1 MNYLRRRLFTL
12 LCCVLS
18 LMVAISA
25 TYAQQRA
32 TTQNSATTTNT
43 QTRTPVKPASTNDPV
58 TLINRAAEPEYLFG
72 QAEVT
77 VKGNQDPIIRL
88 GLAQNGPAVVEFPA
102 SDNFFAVH
110 PGSSNVVVV
119 DESPTLATDHYL
131 VFRAGRDFVAP
142 APNSRRRP
150 SPEAT
155 VSVQMQSG
163 MFVTFMFYP
172 VSNVAQMAH
181 RCVVSYSREEI
192 VAARH
197 AVGLA
202 VNLDGKD
209 PQSQNSPAT
218 SKRINEN
225 ATQPVET
232 STPQLTNASTNTPK
246 QVRDEA
252 RASVILS
259 SSDPAQITRGRK
271 KRGAADMTTEAER
284 SLQTALVA
292 PNKFTHWSEAV
303 HGLSLAA
310 LSPVEINERQRMV
323 VVAIKNTSNNGLRL
337 VAGQP
342 DLDVVTLDEHG
353 QPIQMQSI
361 VKLVARST
369 APGNAIPAGTT
380 VYYAIVYES
389 PVLGA
394 TQRLRVSVAQDTA
407 ADEPAVS
414 SLPK

>member
-1 MNYLRRRLFTL
+1 MNYLRRRLFAL
-12 LCCVLS
+12 LCCVMS
-18 LMVAISA
+18 LVAA
-25 TYAQQRA
+25 TSFAQAQQRA
-32 TTQNSATTTNT
+32 TTQPATNAANTN
-43 QTRTPVKPASTNDPV
+43 TRTPAKPMLTSDPV
-58 TLINRAAEPEYLFG
+58 TLVNRAAEPEYLFG
-72 QAEVT
+72 QAEIT

-172 VSNVAQMAH
+172 VSSVAQMAH

-192 VAARH
+192 VAARR

-202 VNLDGKD
+202 VNLDGRD
-209 PQSQNSPAT
+209 PQSLNPPAT
-218 SKRINEN
+218 SRRITEN
-225 ATQPVET
+225 TSQPVET
-232 STPQLTNASTNTPK
+232 SQPQSANASIGTQR

-252 RASVILS
+252 RASMVLS
-259 SSDPAQITRGRK
+259 GSDPVQTIRSRK
-271 KRGAADMTTEAER
+271 KRGAADMATEAER
-284 SLQTALVA
+284 SLQTALAA
-292 PNKFTHWSEAV
+292 PNKFTHWSEPV

-323 VVAIKNTSNNGLRL
+323 VVAIKNTSNAGLRL
-337 VAGQP
+337 VADQP
-342 DLDVVTLDEHG
+342 DLDVVTLDERG

-361 VKLVARST
+361 VKLFSRST

-380 VYYAIVYES
+380 VYYAVVYEP

-394 TQRLRVSVAQDTA
+394 AQRLRVSVAQDAA

-414 SLPK
+414 SLSR

>member
-1 MNYLRRRLFTL
+1 MNYLRSSVFAL
-12 LCCVLS
+12 LCCVMPL
-18 LMVAISA
+18 LAA
-25 TYAQQRA
+25 TSFAQAQQRT
-32 TTQNSATTTNT
+32 TTQSAANAANT
-43 QTRTPVKPASTNDPV
+43 HTRTPTKPTPANDPV
-58 TLINRAAEPEYLFG
+58 TLVNRAAEPEYLFG

-172 VSNVAQMAH
+172 VSSVAQMAH
-181 RCVVSYSREEI
+181 RCVVSYSREEV
-192 VAARH
+192 VAARR

-209 PQSQNSPAT
+209 PQSLNPPAT
-218 SKRINEN
+218 SKRIAEN
-225 ATQPVET
+225 TTQPVET
-232 STPQLTNASTNTPK
+232 SQPQIANPSTGTQK

-252 RASVILS
+252 RASVVLS
-259 SSDPAQITRGRK
+259 GSDPAQTTRNRK
-271 KRGAADMTTEAER
+271 KRAAMDIAAEAER
-284 SLQTALVA
+284 ALHTALAA
-292 PNKFTHWSEAV
+292 PTKFTHWSETV

-310 LSPVEINERQRMV
+310 LSPTEINERQRLL
-323 VVAIKNTSNNGLRL
+323 VVAIKNTGSTGLRL

-342 DLDVVTLDEHG
+342 DLDVVTLDERG

-361 VKLVARST
+361 TKLFARST
-369 APGNAIPAGTT
+369 APGDAIPAGTT
-380 VYYAIVYES
+380 VYYAVVYEP

-394 TQRLRVSVAQDTA
+394 AQRLRVSVAQDAA

>member
-1 MNYLRRRLFTL
+1 MNYLRSRLFAL
-12 LCCVLS
+12 LCCVIS

-32 TTQNSATTTNT
+32 ATQNAANAANT
-43 QTRTPVKPASTNDPV
+43 QARTPVKQTPTNEPV
-58 TLINRAAEPEYLFG
+58 TLVNRAAEPEYLFG

-192 VAARH
+192 VAARR

-202 VNLDGKD
+202 VNLDGRD
-209 PQSQNSPAT
+209 LQSQNPPAT
-218 SKRINEN
+218 SRRITEN
-225 ATQPVET
+225 VTQTVET
-232 STPQLTNASTNTPK
+232 TPPQLANASTGTQR
-246 QVRDEA
+246 QVREEA
-252 RASVILS
+252 RASVVLS
-259 SSDPAQITRGRK
+259 SSDQAQTIRNRK
-271 KRGAADMTTEAER
+271 KRTTADMATEAES
-284 SLQTALVA
+284 SLQTALAA

-310 LSPVEINERQRMV
+310 LSPVEINEHQRLV
-323 VVAIKNTSNNGLRL
+323 VVAIKNTSSAGLRL
-337 VAGQP
+337 VTGQP
-342 DLDVVTLDEHG
+342 DLDVVTINEREQL
-353 QPIQMQSI
+353 IQVQSI
-361 VKLVARST
+361 TKLFTRST

-380 VYYAIVYES
+380 VYHAIVYEP

-394 TQRLRVSVAQDTA
+394 SQRLRVSVAQDAA
-407 ADEPAVS
+407 ADEPAIS

>member
-1 MNYLRRRLFTL
+1 MNYLRSNVFAL
-12 LCCVLS
+12 LCSVMPL
-18 LMVAISA
+18 VATTSVA
-25 TYAQQRA
+25 QAQQRA
-32 TTQNSATTTNT
+32 TTQSAANATNAHA
-43 QTRTPVKPASTNDPV
+43 RTPAKQTPTNDPV
-58 TLINRAAEPEYLFG
+58 TLVNRAAEPEYLFG

-88 GLAQNGPAVVEFPA
+88 GLAQNGPSVVEFPA

-172 VSNVAQMAH
+172 VGSVAQMAH
-181 RCVVSYSREEI
+181 RCVLSYSREEI
-192 VAARH
+192 VAARR

-202 VNLDGKD
+202 VNLDGRD
-209 PQSQNSPAT
+209 PQSQNPLAT
-218 SKRINEN
+218 SKRVAEN
-225 ATQPVET
+225 TTQPVET
-232 STPQLTNASTNTPK
+232 SPPQIATPSTGAQK
-246 QVRDEA
+246 QAGGEA
-252 RASVILS
+252 RASVVLS
-259 SSDPAQITRGRK
+259 GGDPTQATRNRK
-271 KRGAADMTTEAER
+271 KRAAMDMAAEAER
-284 SLQTALVA
+284 ALHTALAA
-292 PNKFTHWSEAV
+292 PTKFTHWSETV

-310 LSPVEINERQRMV
+310 LSPAEINERQRLL
-323 VVAIKNTSNNGLRL
+323 VVAIKNTSSTGLRL
-337 VAGQP
+337 VSGQP
-342 DLDVVTLDEHG
+342 DLDVATLDKRG
-353 QPIQMQSI
+353 QPIQVQSI
-361 VKLVARST
+361 TKLFAPST
-369 APGNAIPAGTT
+369 APGDAIPAGTT
-380 VYYAIVYES
+380 VYYAVVYES

-394 TQRLRVSVAQDTA
+394 AQRLRVSVAQDAA

>member
-1 MNYLRRRLFTL
+1 MNYLGRRPFAL
-12 LCCVLS
+12 LCCVIS
-18 LMVAISA
+18 LVAAASA

-32 TTQNSATTTNT
+32 TTQSAANAANT
-43 QTRTPVKPASTNDPV
+43 QTRTPARPAPTNDPV
-58 TLINRAAEPEYLFG
+58 TLVNRAAEPEYLSG

-110 PGSSNVVVV
+110 PGGSNVVVV

-172 VSNVAQMAH
+172 VGSVAQMAH
-181 RCVVSYSREEI
+181 RCVVSYSREGV
-192 VAARH
+192 VAARR
-197 AVGLA
+197 AAGLA
-202 VNLDGKD
+202 ANLDGRD
-209 PQSQNSPAT
+209 PQSQNPPAT
-218 SKRINEN
+218 SRRITEN

-232 STPQLTNASTNTPK
+232 SPPQPANASTGTRL

-252 RASVILS
+252 RAGVVLS
-259 SSDPAQITRGRK
+259 ESYPSQATRNGKR
-271 KRGAADMTTEAER
+271 RGAADMVGEAER
-284 SLQTALVA
+284 SLQTALAA
-292 PNKFTHWSEAV
+292 PNKFTHWSETV

-310 LSPVEINERQRMV
+310 LSPVEINGRQRLA
-323 VVAIKNTSNNGLRL
+323 VVAIKNRSGAGLRL
-337 VAGQP
+337 VRGQP
-342 DLDVVTLDEHG
+342 DLDVVTLDERG
-353 QPIQMQSI
+353 QPLQVQSI
-361 VKLVARST
+361 VKLFARST

-380 VYYAIVYES
+380 VYYAVVYEP

-394 TQRLRVSVAQDTA
+394 AQRLRVSVAQDAA
-407 ADEPAVS
+407 ADEPVVS
-414 SLPK
+414 SLPR

>member
-1 MNYLRRRLFTL
+1 MNFLRSRLLTL
-12 LCCVLS
+12 LCCVVS
-18 LMVAISA
+18 LMAITPFA
-25 TYAQQRA
+25 HAQQKP
-32 TTQNSATTTNT
+32 TTESVANASNT
-43 QTRTPVKPASTNDPV
+43 SKGAPVKPANDPV

-72 QAEVT
+72 QAEVI

-88 GLAQNGPAVVEFPA
+88 GLAQNGPTIVEFPA
-102 SDNFFAVH
+102 SDNFFAIH

-142 APNSRRRP
+142 APNSRRRAA
-150 SPEAT
+150 PEAT

-192 VAARH
+192 VTARR

-202 VNLDGKD
+202 VNLDGKE
-209 PQSQNSPAT
+209 PQSTNLPAT
-218 SKRINEN
+218 SKRITEN
-225 ATQPVET
+225 STQSVEP
-232 STPQLTNASTNTPK
+232 SVQQSTNASTGTRK
-246 QVRDEA
+246 QAQDEA
-252 RASVILS
+252 RASVVLTA
-259 SSDPAQITRGRK
+259 SDSVQVARNRK
-271 KRGAADMTTEAER
+271 KRATLDMATETER
-284 SLQTALVA
+284 SLQTALAA
-292 PNKFTHWSEAV
+292 PNKFTQWSKTA
-303 HGLSLAA
+303 HGLSVAA
-310 LSPVEINERQRMV
+310 LSPVEINERQRLV
-323 VVAIKNTSNNGLRL
+323 VVAIKNTSSTGLRL
-337 VAGQP
+337 VTGQP
-342 DLDVVTLDEHG
+342 DLDVVTLDERG

-361 VKLVARST
+361 VKFFARST
-369 APGNAIPAGTT
+369 APGNAIPAGATI
-380 VYYAIVYES
+380 YYAIVYEP

-394 TQRLRVSVAQDTA
+394 AQRLRVSVAQDAA

>member
-1 MNYLRRRLFTL
+1 MMFLRRRLFAL
-12 LCCVLS
+12 LCCVITVVGAAS
-18 LMVAISA
+18 FAN
-25 TYAQQRA
+25 AQQKA
-32 TTQNSATTTNT
+32 TAQAKTNAANT
-43 QTRTPVKPASTNDPV
+43 SQRTPTKPAPTNDPV
-58 TLINRAAEPEYLFG
+58 TLVNRAAEPEFLFG

-88 GLAQNGPAVVEFPA
+88 GLAQNGPTVVEFPA

-172 VSNVAQMAH
+172 VGNVAQMAH

-192 VAARH
+192 VAARR

-202 VNLDGKD
+202 VNLDGRD
-209 PQSQNSPAT
+209 PQSPNPPAT
-218 SKRINEN
+218 SKRIAEN
-225 ATQPVET
+225 TAQPVEA
-232 STPQLTNASTNTPK
+232 SSPQSTNASTGTQL
-246 QVRDEA
+246 QVRGEA
-252 RASVILS
+252 RAIVVLS
-259 SSDPAQITRGRK
+259 SNDPVQTTRNRK
-271 KRGAADMTTEAER
+271 KRGAADMATEAER
-284 SLQTALVA
+284 SLQTALAA

-310 LSPVEINERQRMV
+310 LSPVEINERQRLM
-323 VVAIKNTSNNGLRL
+323 VVAIKNTGSTGLRL
-337 VAGQP
+337 VTGQP
-342 DLDVVTLDEHG
+342 DLDVVTLDERG
-353 QPIQMQSI
+353 QAIQMQSI
-361 VKLVARST
+361 FKLFTLST
-369 APGNAIPAGTT
+369 APSNAIPAGTT
-380 VYYAIVYES
+380 IYYAIVYEP

-394 TQRLRVSVAQDTA
+394 AQRIRVSVAQDAA

-414 SLPK
+414 SLPR